1 MHLFG
6 IGKLVR
12 PKPVVALVPAKPG
25 QLPFGIP
32 AGFLPNPLARLLKR
46 FFPIKIQTTD
56 NRCVNL
62 NEFRVGLE
70 WKFYKSYEPERI
82 TVKDKKLTFKA
93 NGTDLRTS
101 PPILFVA
108 GQHAYEVETRIE
120 IEGDVT
126 AGIVL
131 YYNDRFF
138 MGTAFNKERRVRY
151 RKGEERGSGNHK
163 HPVTSLSL
171 SLSGDR

>member
-1 MHLFG
+1 ME
-6 IGKLVR
+6 
-12 PKPVVALVPAKPG
+12 PVELTEDGWFKTYDNVDIEKA
-25 QLPFGIP
+25 IP
-32 AGFLPNPLARLLKR
+32 C
-46 FFPIKIQTTD
+46 PIKIQTTD
-56 NRCVNL
+56 NRYVKL

-93 NGTDLRTS
+93 KGTDLRTS

-138 MGTAFNKERRVRY
+138 MGTGFNKESAYVIA
-151 RKGEERGSGNHK
+151 KEKNAAVETINTPS
-163 HPVTSLSL
+163 PVYGYAYATTATSSQEHIVMMA
-171 SLSGDR
+171 